1 MKNIQFRFIINA
13 SFAVFI
19 TYLCMY
25 AFRKPF
31 TAASYKGLFLFGIDY
46 KVVLIIF
53 QLIGYTISKTLG
65 IKFVSELKKEKR
77 VQLLLLLLSFALI
90 SLLFF
95 ALVPYPYNALFLF
108 FNGLPLGMIWG
119 VVFSFIEGRR
129 STELLGAIMA
139 SSFIVS
145 SGIVKTSG
153 VWVLTKVNSNEMEMP
168 FITALLYIPLLI
180 IGIFLL
186 QRIQPPTIDDH
197 QERTERIPM
206 NSEQRKKFFHSFYF
220 GIILSILMYVLL
232 TIFRDMR
239 DNFAIEFWNSIG
251 YHQSPQILTLTEI
264 PVAVLVMLVIS
275 VMIFIKDNKIAFYST
290 FWITLLGGILLIL
303 TSISFYL
310 KIINGTLWMIIT
322 GFSMYLPYIAFHSL
336 FFERW
341 IAYFKYKS
349 NTGYLMSMAD
359 TAGYLGSTFILL
371 IKSFATPDI
380 TWSLYFTYIG
390 LIIGIILI
398 VITIS
403 NYYYFNS
410 IE

>member
-251 YHQSPQILTLTEI
+251 YHQSPEILTLTEI

>member
-46 KVVLIIF
+46 KIVLIIF

-251 YHQSPQILTLTEI
+251 YHQSPEILTLTEI
-264 PVAVLVMLVIS
+264 PIAVLVMLVIS